1 MPKRHRIIALLLLTW
16 APLVILAAAAGVAAG
31 DAVGL
36 PLLLDYTTNVRFLVA
51 MPVLMG
57 AEGIVWGKVVDLAQY
72 LVRSGVVAEPGM
84 PALHQLVVRFH
95 ARRTSWI
102 LPGIAAIGVVFG
114 VIFLRKE
121 YAGDLSTWQF
131 VPGSSGQ
138 VRSAAGWWNLLVS
151 VPVFQFLILF
161 WALRY
166 LLWCWFLY
174 RLSRLDLVLIPSHPD
189 RSGGLRPIGQVHQY
203 WSIVVFALS
212 SLISASVGLA
222 IVHGRPLN
230 DFRLELIVF
239 LGLSLVVLFAPF
251 LAFAGKLLDARM
263 HGLIAYGELAATY
276 TRRFDAKWTG
286 GSAPGDDLLGT
297 ADIQSLADL
306 ANSYAVVHSLRLVPF
321 EMVNVIVIA
330 VAVALP
336 FVPLV
341 FVVVSPIEVARQ
353 VIQILL

>member
-1 MPKRHRIIALLLLTW
+1 MPKRHRIAGALLLTW
-16 APLVILAAAAGVAAG
+16 VPLVILAAAKGVAAG
-31 DAVGL
+31 DVVGV
-36 PLLLDYTTNVRFLVA
+36 PLLADYITNVRFLVA
-51 MPVLMG
+51 MPVLVG
-57 AEGIVWGKVVDLAQY
+57 AEGIVWGSVVDLARY
-72 LVRSGVVAEPGM
+72 LVRSGVVADSGM
-84 PALHQLVVRFH
+84 PALQQLVARFH
-95 ARRTSWI
+95 AQRTSWAI
-102 LPGIAAIGVVFG
+102 PGIAAIGVVFG

-131 VPGSSGQ
+131 VPGSAGQ

-151 VPVFQFLILF
+151 VPIFQFLILF

-166 LLWCWFLY
+166 ALWCWFLY
-174 RLSRLDLVLIPSHPD
+174 RLSRLDLVLVPSHPD

-222 IVHGRPLN
+222 IVHGRPLK
-230 DFRLELIVF
+230 DFRLELITF

-251 LAFAGKLLDARM
+251 LAFSGKLLDART
-263 HGLIAYGELAATY
+263 HGLLAYGELAATY

-286 GSAPGDDLLGT
+286 RNTPGDDLLGT

-306 ANSYAVVHSLRLVPF
+306 ANSYAVVHGLRPVPF
-321 EMVNVIVIA
+321 EMLNVLVIV

-341 FVVVSPIEVARQ
+341 FAVVSPIEVARQ